1 MIHNDRMTEFDKTD
15 NLPRLPEMGQH
26 KGYTLIEILGVTA
39 IIIIVVFMT
48 QGMIRNYKR
57 YSIEETAVQRLK
69 ELARLENVYRSCND
83 PTVNADG
90 TFGTFFELQNAGLI
104 AEFYKEDDDYRRTL
118 NAFVPFYRLD
128 FMSSI
133 EDIND
138 IGMGSQD
145 EVDMDRFRLLI
156 RAIPVYNYPLG
167 LRTFYMNEEG
177 EVYFED
183 MRFKET
189 GQVTTR

>member
-1 MIHNDRMTEFDKTD
+1 M
-15 NLPRLPEMGQH
+15 PRLPETRRPA
-26 KGYTLIEILGVTA
+26 GYTLIEILGVTA
-39 IIIIVVFMT
+39 IIILVVFMT

-57 YSIEETAVQRLK
+57 YAIEETAVQRLK
-69 ELARLENVYRSCND
+69 ELARLENVYRGSND
-83 PTVNADG
+83 ATLNPDS

-104 AEFYKEDDDYRRTL
+104 AEFYVEDDDYRRTL
-118 NAFVPFYRLD
+118 NAFVPYYRLD
-128 FMSSI
+128 FMSGI

-145 EVDMDRFRLLI
+145 EIEMDRFRLLI
-156 RAIPVYNYPLG
+156 RAIPIYNYPLS

-183 MRFKET
+183 MRLRET